1 MKKIK
6 KCLSCDEYTLQEF
19 CQRCGEKTVDPKPLR
34 YSPEDRYGEY
44 RRKQKKY
51 AKRDDIDG

>member
-6 KCLSCDEYTLQEF
+6 KCPSCGGYTLAEY
-19 CQRCGEKTVDPKPLR
+19 CDRCDEKTVSPKPPS

-44 RRKQKKY
+44 RRKQI
-51 AKRDDIDG
+51 KRSR